1 MLQIRTTKAMD
12 LIKEIRQSLRL
23 TKKEIKILNKAIKHI
38 KKELTYLNV

>member
-1 MLQIRTTKAMD
+1 MRTTKAMD

-38 KKELTYLNV
+38 KKELTHLNV